1 MPTVR
6 TMKAAVA
13 QKFGLLRVRSDIM
26 KVGCRMPFLLQ
37 ADERTRIFHVR
48 AIDLVSDADLTDLRD
63 RLNHEDAFVT
73 GWPILCDCS
82 AIAGLSISSSLIE
95 SLAKTA
101 RMRHNLVAI
110 IAPKA
115 AAFGLARMY
124 QILSDPEYERIQV
137 FAKTSEATAWLN
149 AEIKGTS
156 LHERES
162 HSLS

>member
-1 MPTVR
+1 
-6 TMKAAVA
+6 
-13 QKFGLLRVRSDIM
+13 
-26 KVGCRMPFLLQ
+26 MPFSLHV
-37 ADERTRIFHVR
+37 DERTRILHVR
-48 AIDLVSDADLTDLRD
+48 AIGRVYDADVANLRD

-82 AIAGLSISSSLIE
+82 AIAGVSISSSLIE
-95 SLAKTA
+95 SLAKISRT
-101 RMRHNLVAI
+101 RHNLVAI
-110 IAPKA
+110 IASRA

-137 FAKTSEATAWLN
+137 FAKTSEAKAWLN
-149 AEIKGTS
+149 AGIKATS

>member
-1 MPTVR
+1 
-6 TMKAAVA
+6 
-13 QKFGLLRVRSDIM
+13 M
-26 KVGCRMPFLLQ
+26 KVGSEMPFSFHV
-37 ADERTRIFHVR
+37 DERTRILHVR
-48 AIDLVSDADLTDLRD
+48 AIDLVSDADVTDIRD
-63 RLNHEDAFVT
+63 RLNHEYAFVT

-101 RMRHNLVAI
+101 RTRHNLVAI
-110 IAPKA
+110 IAPRA

-137 FAKTSEATAWLN
+137 FATTSEAKTWLN
-149 AEIKGTS
+149 AGIQATS
-156 LHERES
+156 AHERES

>member
-1 MPTVR
+1 
-6 TMKAAVA
+6 
-13 QKFGLLRVRSDIM
+13 LH
-26 KVGCRMPFLLQ
+26 
-37 ADERTRIFHVR
+37 ADERTRIFHVQV
-48 AIDLVSDADLTDLRD
+48 IGQVSDEDVRDLRD

-95 SLAKTA
+95 SLAKTS
-101 RMRHNLVAI
+101 RTRHNLVAI
-110 IAPKA
+110 IAPRA

-149 AEIKGTS
+149 EGIKGTS